1 MTLQEKLLDL
11 ERQRSEID
19 NEIKDVIA
27 QIQAQCEHN
36 WKWQQIAGEG
46 RYCTKCGYA
55 DLDCDD

>member
-19 NEIKDVIA
+19 RQIKDVIA
-27 QIQAQCEHN
+27 QIQAQCEHT
-36 WKWQQIAGEG
+36 WKWHQIAGEG